1 MNILIVT
8 PHFWPENFPINN
20 VAKHL
25 SKKNNVSILTGT
37 PHYPNPKIFKKYKNL
52 FSLEKYENIK
62 IIRIPI
68 FLRKKSNF
76 FYISLNYL
84 SFILSF
90 FFYKKKIIN
99 ILNSVDTI
107 LNYGIS
113 PITSAIPCMYLKKKF
128 NCIFNIWVQ
137 DIWPDSVRST
147 GYIKNNIIYYV
158 LNKISNA
165 IYTSADKLI
174 VQSEGFKKIF
184 KDRKFK
190 NIKLFYN
197 SYDTPNYKKLK
208 KYKLIENILKNN
220 FCITY
225 AGNLGT
231 AQKFDTLIKVAIKL
245 QNKKRI
251 KFIIIGE
258 GSEKLKLKK
267 EIRRY
272 NLKNVLLFNQI
283 EKDYVNT
290 LQKNS
295 KILFLSLKK
304 SFIFKNTIPSKLQQ
318 YISIGTPIVGEIEG
332 AAKNLLIKSKCG
344 YVIKHN
350 SVKNFEDVINKIF
363 SFNKKKLRTIRKNGK
378 NFFDNNFNINNNI
391 KKLENEIKNK

>member
-1 MNILIVT
+1 
-8 PHFWPENFPINN
+8 
-20 VAKHL
+20 
-25 SKKNNVSILTGT
+25 
-37 PHYPNPKIFKKYKNL
+37 
-52 FSLEKYENIK
+52 
-62 IIRIPI
+62 
-68 FLRKKSNF
+68 
-76 FYISLNYL
+76 
-84 SFILSF
+84 
-90 FFYKKKIIN
+90 
-99 ILNSVDTI
+99 
-107 LNYGIS
+107 
-113 PITSAIPCMYLKKKF
+113 MYLKKKF

-258 GSEKLKLKK
+258 GSEKLKLKE